1 MRLEA
6 KAILR
11 NTSVRVHPDEFA
23 IVSLD
28 LQHWTKLLE
37 DQSLGPSG
45 TAPFM
50 IFSDPYEVTLL
61 LNRPDFERIR
71 HAIDDSRVEN
81 NFRLLTFTTE
91 LDFAVVGFMAEVA
104 RILAEANISIC
115 AYSSFS
121 RDHLLIRQDDL
132 ARALNALGPH
142 VEDLC

>member
-1 MRLEA
+1 MRHEA
-6 KAILR
+6 RAILR
-11 NTSVRVHPDEFA
+11 HTSVKVHQDEFA
-23 IVSLD
+23 LLSID
-28 LQHWTKLLE
+28 FDHWGRLLA

-61 LNRPDFERIR
+61 LNRGDFERIG
-71 HAIDDSRVEN
+71 HAIDNSKVER

-91 LDFAVVGFMAEVA
+91 LDFSVVGFMAEVT

-115 AYSSFS
+115 AFSSFS

-132 ARALNALGPH
+132 ARALTALGPH
-142 VEDLC
+142 VEELC